1 VEEDKGPKNIYDF
14 RTLTGEIEIEQR
26 NRATRFCDY
35 LGPFSKA
42 YERINSI
49 IARTAKKLQFRSHEL
64 ADDYFAIGAEINH
77 FVEVLKAAE
86 IP

>member
-1 VEEDKGPKNIYDF
+1 M
-14 RTLTGEIEIEQR
+14 
-26 NRATRFCDY
+26 
-35 LGPFSKA
+35 GPFSKA

-49 IARTAKKLQFRSHEL
+49 IASTAKKLQFRSHEL
-64 ADDYFAIGAEINH
+64 ADDYYAIGAEINH